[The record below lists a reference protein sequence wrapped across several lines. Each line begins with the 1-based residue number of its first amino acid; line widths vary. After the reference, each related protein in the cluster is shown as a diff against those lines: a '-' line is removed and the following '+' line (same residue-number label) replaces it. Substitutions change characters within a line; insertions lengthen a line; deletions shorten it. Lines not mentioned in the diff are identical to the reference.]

1 MRMNGVWLNFL
12 WNGVKSAMAS
22 QEHKLQKRG
31 CEYIKMMLPHV
42 MVIAVPNEQAIIKPR
57 FSEKIF
63 ALIMRAGLMKEL
75 EDSIATQRVV
85 RIQEL
90 KRMGM
95 MPGAPDLLLFWQ
107 DNGLQVAALE
117 TKDKAPQSA
126 NQKKFEAAW
135 NKIGGRYRIWRSL
148 PELYD
153 ALVSFGLNPKTPPP
167 GYVPHT
173 HKGLVCDM
181 LHLMQMQDTEDRI
194 KKEPE
199 NTGWLAE
206 LCKQINDEK

>member
-1 MRMNGVWLNFL
+1 M
-12 WNGVKSAMAS
+12 KS

-31 CEYIKMMLPHV
+31 VEYIKMMLPHV
-42 MVIAVPNEQAIIKPR
+42 MVIAVPNEQAIMKPR

-95 MPGAPDLLLFWQ
+95 MPGAADLFLFWQ

-117 TKDKAPQSA
+117 TKDKAAQSV
-126 NQKKFEAAW
+126 NQKKFETAW
-135 NKIGGRYRIWRSL
+135 TAIGGRYRIWRSL

-153 ALVSFGLNPKTPPP
+153 ALLSFGLNPKTPPMNW
-167 GYVPHT
+167 VPHT
-173 HKGLVCDM
+173 KAQMTQGIYHNM
-181 LHLMQMQDTEDRI
+181 LMQDAEI
-194 KKEPE
+194 KQAPE
-199 NTGWLAE
+199 SAGWIADLY
-206 LCKQINDEK
+206 KQINDEK

>member
-1 MRMNGVWLNFL
+1 M
-12 WNGVKSAMAS
+12 KS

-31 CEYIKMMLPHV
+31 VEYIRMELPHV

-57 FSEKIF
+57 FSDKIF
-63 ALIMRAGLMKEL
+63 NLIMRAGLMKEL

-107 DNGLQVAALE
+107 DSGLQVAALE
-117 TKDKAPQSA
+117 TKDKAAQSV

-135 NKIGGRYRIWRSL
+135 EAIGGRYRIWRSL

-153 ALVSFGLNPKTPPP
+153 ALLSFGLNPKTCPPN
-167 GYVPHT
+167 YVPRT
-173 HKGLVCDM
+173 QKDLICDM
-181 LHLMQMQDTEDRI
+181 MHLMQVDDTKDR
-194 KKEPE
+194 KKPVETK
-199 NTGWLAE
+199 NWIADLY
-206 LCKQINDEK
+206 KQINDEK